1 MHSYVCIAKFII
13 FEEIKKYLKP
23 ITIEYALRTAWQSVT
38 NMYNDKASAYDSTM
52 SMGFTLLSIDADGT
66 PSTALGPK
74 MGIESTSLSRIL
86 NSLEKR
92 GYIKRKP
99 NPNDGRGVLI
109 FLTKKGK
116 EKRDISKK
124 TVIEFNNSI
133 IKNMNSKKM
142 KHFFE
147 VTDYIKTTVEQKE
160 LINTK

>member
-1 MHSYVCIAKFII
+1 M
-13 FEEIKKYLKP
+13 KP

-38 NMYNDKASAYDSTM
+38 NMYNDKASAYNSTM
-52 SMGFTLLSIDADGT
+52 SMGFTLLSIDAEGT

-147 VTDYIKTTVEQKE
+147 VIDYIKKTVEQKE